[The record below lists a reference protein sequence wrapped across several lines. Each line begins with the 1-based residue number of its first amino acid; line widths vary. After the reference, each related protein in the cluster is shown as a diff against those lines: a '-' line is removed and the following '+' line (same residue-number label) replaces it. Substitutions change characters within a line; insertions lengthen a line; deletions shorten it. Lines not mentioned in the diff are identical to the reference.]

1 MTEKILS
8 DAIVPDLH
16 VYGEKRPMRN
26 MSDSDLRVV
35 HAKSTTI
42 EARLSELTT
51 LTDLVRLVEKYVMT
65 DAFRVVVFWAVMI
78 EWTYQRGLADLSDM
92 ADMNY
97 RVAKD
102 QFVTDRDSLSWQS
115 VLTELNGSTVK

>member
-16 VYGEKRPMRN
+16 IYGEERPMRN
-26 MSDSDLRVV
+26 MSDKDMEVV
-35 HAKSTTI
+35 FAKSATI

-51 LTDLVRLVEKYVMT
+51 LSDLVALVEKYVKT

-92 ADMNY
+92 ADMRY

-102 QFVTDRDSLSWQS
+102 QFVTDRDVLSWQS